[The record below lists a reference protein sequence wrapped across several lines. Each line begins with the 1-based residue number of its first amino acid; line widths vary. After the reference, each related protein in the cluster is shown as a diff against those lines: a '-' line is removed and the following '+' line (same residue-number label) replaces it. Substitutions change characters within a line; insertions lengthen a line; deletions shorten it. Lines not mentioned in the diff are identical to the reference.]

1 MKLLGMPKASVIDVS
16 VNNEN
21 IRFSAKDVKRGLSC
35 FNWLVDKIGTEQEQT
50 PKTIVFCRSIND
62 VSVVLSYLLKKLGHL
77 AYIDE
82 NKSKTKCLLG
92 VYHSNS
98 PAELKERVRKSFK
111 NDDGPIRVVIA
122 TSALSLG
129 VNFKD
134 IRYVIHYGPAP
145 DLRSH
150 LQEAGRAGRDGKE
163 AHNIT
168 FYHGQQLRLCDKKIK
183 ACFKIDTC
191 LRVALFKDF
200 VRDIKSLPEGHRCCH
215 NCHRMCKC
223 GGNKCNVQLPAFE
236 GSTSDQE
243 SKSGRTRSITT
254 EDENDLRSAL
264 FEIQETLNQ
273 NISFPILGNTVM
285 AHGFSDD
292 VIEGIVSEAS
302 HIFDIEYLIENHNIT
317 SMQLARDIV
326 EIFSEQFEDID
337 VSADA
342 MFCQSFTQEQNSC
355 TATDCHTD
363 IRDLFWCDYFDSS
376 DDSGEEEDCP
386 VSEDEFDNLLLTL

>member
-183 ACFKIDTC
+183 ACLNRHLPSSGPFQGFCARHTISP
-191 LRVALFKDF
+191 RRA
-200 VRDIKSLPEGHRCCH
+200 SLLPQLPQ
-215 NCHRMCKC
+215 
-223 GGNKCNVQLPAFE
+223 NVQVWWQQMQCSVA
-236 GSTSDQE
+236 
-243 SKSGRTRSITT
+243 SI
-254 EDENDLRSAL
+254 
-264 FEIQETLNQ
+264 
-273 NISFPILGNTVM
+273 
-285 AHGFSDD
+285 
-292 VIEGIVSEAS
+292 
-302 HIFDIEYLIENHNIT
+302 
-317 SMQLARDIV
+317 
-326 EIFSEQFEDID
+326 
-337 VSADA
+337 
-342 MFCQSFTQEQNSC
+342 
-355 TATDCHTD
+355 
-363 IRDLFWCDYFDSS
+363 
-376 DDSGEEEDCP
+376 
-386 VSEDEFDNLLLTL
+386 

>member
-82 NKSKTKCLLG
+82 NKSKAKCLLG

-200 VRDIKSLPEGHRCCH
+200 FFFDIQSLPEGHRCCH

-243 SKSGRTRSITT
+243 SK
-254 EDENDLRSAL
+254 
-264 FEIQETLNQ
+264 
-273 NISFPILGNTVM
+273 
-285 AHGFSDD
+285 
-292 VIEGIVSEAS
+292 
-302 HIFDIEYLIENHNIT
+302 
-317 SMQLARDIV
+317 
-326 EIFSEQFEDID
+326 
-337 VSADA
+337 
-342 MFCQSFTQEQNSC
+342 
-355 TATDCHTD
+355 
-363 IRDLFWCDYFDSS
+363 
-376 DDSGEEEDCP
+376 
-386 VSEDEFDNLLLTL
+386 

>member
-200 VRDIKSLPEGHRCCH
+200 
-215 NCHRMCKC
+215 
-223 GGNKCNVQLPAFE
+223 FF
-236 GSTSDQE
+236 STYNLSQ
-243 SKSGRTRSITT
+243 KGIAAATT
-254 EDENDLRSAL
+254 ATEC
-264 FEIQETLNQ
+264 
-273 NISFPILGNTVM
+273 
-285 AHGFSDD
+285 
-292 VIEGIVSEAS
+292 AS
-302 HIFDIEYLIENHNIT
+302 VVATN
-317 SMQLARDIV
+317 
-326 EIFSEQFEDID
+326 
-337 VSADA
+337 A
-342 MFCQSFTQEQNSC
+342 MFSCQHLK
-355 TATDCHTD
+355 D
-363 IRDLFWCDYFDSS
+363 
-376 DDSGEEEDCP
+376 
-386 VSEDEFDNLLLTL
+386 LLLIRRVNQGEQEALLQKMRMI